1 MTSSFGLGP
10 FPPFSL
16 ATSPIT
22 PGTVVGSPFG
32 LMAFPPFLVGTSVP
46 TPIVIDWDFSGSVIL
61 PGPWDF
67 SGSTIKEV

>member
-1 MTSSFGLGP
+1 MIASFGLGP
-10 FPPFSL
+10 FPPFTL

-32 LMAFPPFLVGTSVP
+32 LSAFPPFRMGGVTP
-46 TPIVIDWDFSGSVIL
+46 TPIVLDWDFSGSVIL

-67 SGSTIKEV
+67 SGSTIVEV